1 VRFLYDAVASG
12 MWAYTHA
19 AFRVRVLT
27 PKRFRLH
34 PGTLML
40 STHRGETDV
49 PLVCPPLFFGARLW
63 WHRSERMSF
72 AARDDMFLRGFFA
85 GFPPDLSP
93 RARRLLYRIGVARW
107 LPVVDVHPIRSAS
120 TARLGEALSARPRS
134 RLADLL
140 PAETAESFRERAAA
154 TGLAE
159 PGEAA
164 DVLRGEYADLLWRPI
179 TRADLVDGALDDVWA
194 VRAARAAADFR
205 ALVDLIKAGTSL
217 LVFPEGRPSPDGEI
231 GPLQRGASA
240 LLRRARPK
248 QILPIGI
255 AYDPLVSGRT
265 LAFVAIGP
273 FVAPPVE
280 DVEEEVLRLLK
291 QRTPFTC
298 GQFVA
303 ARLLAR
309 ADPKA
314 ADLAVE
320 VAEARAAGRPV
331 DAELLG
337 EGSLRR
343 RLDEA
348 LRAAARHESE
358 LPFLAREYESARS

>member
-1 VRFLYDAVASG
+1 VRFLYDAVACG

-19 AFRVRVLT
+19 AFRVRLLT

-40 STHRGETDV
+40 STHRRETDV
-49 PLVCPPLFFGARLW
+49 PLLCPPLFFGAHLW

-72 AARDDMFLRGFFA
+72 AARDDMFLPGFFA

-120 TARLGEALSARPRS
+120 TARLGEVLSE
-134 RLADLL
+134 RLRTGLTDLV
-140 PAETAESFRERAAA
+140 PTETAERFRERAAA

-159 PGEAA
+159 PREAG
-164 DVLRGEYADLLWRPI
+164 DVLRGEYADLLWRPV
-179 TRADLVDGALDDVWA
+179 TRADLVDGALNDVWA
-194 VRAARAAADFR
+194 ARTARAAADFR
-205 ALVDLIKAGTSL
+205 ALVELVKGGSSL

-231 GPLQRGASA
+231 GPLQRGATA
-240 LLRRARPK
+240 LLRRARPR

-273 FVAPPVE
+273 FVAPPVD

-291 QRTPFTC
+291 RRTPLTC

-303 ARLLAR
+303 ARLRAG
-309 ADPKA
+309 ADPSA
-314 ADLAVE
+314 ADLAAEVE
-320 VAEARAAGRPV
+320 EARAAGRPV
-331 DAELLG
+331 DDRLLE
-337 EGSLRR
+337 EGDRRR
-343 RLDEA
+343 RLTEA
-348 LRAAARHESE
+348 LRAAPRREAE
-358 LPFLAREYESARS
+358 LPFLAREYESARR